1 MIPSKISARIEQT
14 ITRAWYARA
23 RWLVIFWPI
32 ALLVRLVVYRR
43 RRAFLKNTPREGHT
57 PVVVV
62 GGITV
67 GGTGK
72 TPVIIALVK
81 ALQLRGLR
89 VGVVSRGYGGS
100 TGHQVIRVTP
110 HADPRVVGDEPLLI
124 ATKTG
129 CPTVV
134 CTQRVA
140 ALALLESD
148 GLDLI
153 LSDDGLQHYAMARDY
168 EIVVLDAHR
177 GVGNGQLIP
186 MGPLREPIE
195 RLASVDWVLYRGG
208 EDPASAVTYEL
219 LGFRHLLSDA
229 FINVAEAQSKW
240 LKYAPHQLALV
251 AAIGQPEQFFQT
263 LTEQGF
269 VGETV
274 AYADHDI
281 ISAGE
286 LDLIQADVII
296 TTEKDAV
303 KMIANADERIW
314 VLEISAQL
322 PPELINT
329 VFARFTQEVA

>member
-1 MIPSKISARIEQT
+1 MAGYFLAHCDACALCCLSAP
-14 ITRAWYARA
+14 TRFSQKY
-23 RWLVIFWPI
+23 PC
-32 ALLVRLVVYRR
+32 
-43 RRAFLKNTPREGHT
+43 NGQT

-72 TPVIIALVK
+72 TPVIIALVN

-89 VGVVSRGYGGS
+89 VGIVSRGYGGS
-100 TGHQVIRVTP
+100 TGDQVIRVTP
-110 HADPRVVGDEPLLI
+110 QADPRVVGDEPLLI
-124 ATKTG
+124 ARKTG

-134 CTQRVA
+134 CRQRVA

-153 LSDDGLQHYAMARDY
+153 LSDDGLQHYAMARAF
-168 EIVVLDAHR
+168 EIVVLDAQR
-177 GVGNGQLIP
+177 GVGNGQVIP

-195 RLASVDWVLYRGG
+195 RLASVDWVLYRAGN
-208 EDPASAVTYEL
+208 DPASAVAYQP
-219 LGFRHLLSDA
+219 LGFRHLLSDT

-240 LKYAPHQLALV
+240 LQNTPHQLALV
-251 AAIGQPEQFFQT
+251 AAIGQPAQFFQT

-269 VGETV
+269 VGETF
-274 AYADHDI
+274 AYADHDT
-281 ISAGE
+281 ISARE
-286 LDLIQADVII
+286 LDLIRADVII

-303 KMIANADERIW
+303 KMTANTDERIW

-322 PPELINT
+322 P
-329 VFARFTQEVA
+329 RH